1 MSPQEKKAFVK
12 QSMLSR
18 RTFLKGSAGAIAAA
32 LSFSGR
38 GKFLTQGIFA
48 PNVARAQSKTV
59 VLAIQ
64 EFTHDILKGVLPEF
78 EKSTGLTVQL
88 EGGPVSGNDMLTKYA
103 SAFAS
108 GTSPVDVMSDADDSS
123 PTFMRAAAHWV

>member
-1 MSPQEKKAFVK
+1 MMNRHEKKVFVK
-12 QSMLSR
+12 QSMMSR

-32 LSFSGR
+32 LSLTGGS
-38 GKFLTQGIFA
+38 KFLTQGIFA
-48 PNVARAQSKTV
+48 PNIARAQSKTV
-59 VLAIQ
+59 VFAIQ
-64 EFTHDILKGVLPEF
+64 EFTHDIFKEVLPEF

-108 GTSPVDVMSDADDSS
+108 GTSPVDVMS
-123 PTFMRAAAHWV
+123 